1 MLNNLFRRIGALAVV
16 TLVYTFSLIGLHEVL
31 NRQHP
36 HWALWN
42 MTAYL
47 TFWGAAA
54 LMVPVGFQIYD
65 WLSGMKP

>member
-1 MLNNLFRRIGALAVV
+1 VLTHLFRRIGALAVV

-36 HWALWN
+36 RWPLWN
-42 MTAYL
+42 IMEYL

-65 WLSGMKP
+65 WLCGAKL